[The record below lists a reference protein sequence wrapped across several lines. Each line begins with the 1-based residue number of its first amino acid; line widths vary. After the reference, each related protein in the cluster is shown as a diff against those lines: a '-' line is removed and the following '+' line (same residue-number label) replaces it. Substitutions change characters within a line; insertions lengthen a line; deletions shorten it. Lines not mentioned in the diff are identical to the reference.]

1 MTLEEACSEFE
12 GLFGS
17 VEVDPNGSLSPV
29 VLCTGALGLVDHP
42 PPVLCA
48 TADLAVLLWSRTAR
62 EWAVETC
69 LKDGWLVDTK
79 EHLGRYGLI
88 WVTEPRLLVFKMT
101 IQDGGGHRVASNRY
115 AVYSLCAIVEKPQDV
130 VAAAT
135 E

>member
-29 VLCTGALGLVDHP
+29 VLCTGAIGLVDHP

-48 TADLAVLLWSRTAR
+48 TAELAIKLWLRTAR
-62 EWAVETC
+62 DYAVESMNATDEEGAY
-69 LKDGWLVDTK
+69 LHMPGYT
-79 EHLGRYGLI
+79 LI

-130 VAAAT
+130 VAEAT

>member
-1 MTLEEACSEFE
+1 MTLDEACSEFE

-29 VLCTGALGLVDHP
+29 VLCTGAIGLVDHP

-62 EWAVETC
+62 EWAAETVGYAD
-69 LKDGWLVDTK
+69 LIAKAN
-79 EHLGRYGLI
+79 LI

-135 E
+135 D

>member
-1 MTLEEACSEFE
+1 MTLDEACSEFE

-48 TADLAVLLWSRTAR
+48 TAELAIKLWLRTAR
-62 EWAVETC
+62 DYAVESMNATDEEGAY
-69 LKDGWLVDTK
+69 LHMPGY
-79 EHLGRYGLI
+79 RLI
-88 WVTEPRLLVFKMT
+88 WLTEPRLLVFKMT
-101 IQDGGGHRVASNRY
+101 IQDGGGHRVASARY

>member
-1 MTLEEACSEFE
+1 MTLDEACSEFE

-48 TADLAVLLWSRTAR
+48 TADLAVLLWSKTAR
-62 EWAVETC
+62 DWAVESMNTT
-69 LKDGWLVDTK
+69 DEEGAY
-79 EHLGRYGLI
+79 HLI
-88 WVTEPRLLVFKMT
+88 WLTEPRLLVFKMT

-130 VAAAT
+130 VAEAT
-135 E
+135 G